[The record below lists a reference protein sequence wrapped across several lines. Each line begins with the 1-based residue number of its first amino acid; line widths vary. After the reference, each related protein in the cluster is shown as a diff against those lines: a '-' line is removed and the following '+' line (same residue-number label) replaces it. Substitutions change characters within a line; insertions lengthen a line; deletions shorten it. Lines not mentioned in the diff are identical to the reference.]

1 MNISKILV
9 VVDPKKKN
17 DTLISRIKRL
27 AVNYGASV
35 ELYIPSYNAAIA
47 NSHWL
52 YQEGMEQA
60 RKLYIEKKQQWLNS
74 LVNDLNAGGIDA
86 GGCVEWVKPK
96 HRGVL
101 DRVDK
106 VGADLI
112 VMRAEQHSVMVRA
125 IFSNTK
131 EMLTFFSEKLGMD
144 YPWDKYAQI
153 VVRDYVSGAME
164 NTTGVIFGKFVQKT
178 ERELIDNHNENII
191 AHELIHH
198 WFGDLVTCESW
209 ANLALNESFANYG
222 EYLWLEYKY
231 GKDEADHHMH
241 RELGG
246 YLYTS
251 DRNMHDLVNFNYHD
265 REDMF
270 DAHSYNKGGCILHSL
285 RNYIGDEAFFAGL
298 NMYLK
303 TLQILSRLR
312 KSNM

>member
-125 IFSNTK
+125 IFSNTDWHLIR
-131 EMLTFFSEKLGMD
+131 ESQVPLLFVHDNDWGSHLSIAAAVDPLHVDSTLDDLLLQTSHGLACRLPAELHVIHAYEPIPIGVLSEFDTIITNYESYRQAVRERHREALDKLLMKNVE
-144 YPWDKYAQI
+144 PSTI
-153 VVRDYVSGAME
+153 VHFEEGVPTSVLPQVVNETEIDLIVMGALSQSG
-164 NTTGVIFGKFVQKT
+164 
-178 ERELIDNHNENII
+178 IDNFLLGSTAEQVIDHLRCDI
-191 AHELIHH
+191 LI
-198 WFGDLVTCESW
+198 
-209 ANLALNESFANYG
+209 
-222 EYLWLEYKY
+222 
-231 GKDEADHHMH
+231 
-241 RELGG
+241 
-246 YLYTS
+246 
-251 DRNMHDLVNFNYHD
+251 
-265 REDMF
+265 
-270 DAHSYNKGGCILHSL
+270 
-285 RNYIGDEAFFAGL
+285 
-298 NMYLK
+298 LK
-303 TLQILSRLR
+303 E
-312 KSNM
+312 